1 MAYQDVVETS
11 GNVEYTVGNPVLP
24 DTGDDLRDINETAK
38 KVDLDVIAA
47 HVQSKFA
54 SWRDARTQLE
64 KKWLAYYRQWRCV
77 QDSEDQ
83 TRGSERSRLKMPKTK
98 EAVTNYVT
106 SMLQILFAADPYF
119 DLHQSHPEDK
129 RPGYLRQYI
138 RWLHARENWRNKVKL
153 HLTEQAIYGTG
164 FLRQRAIVE
173 TKERVVTRTQP
184 QMAFD
189 AMSNQAVQIGEETVQ
204 ERLETD
210 YTRPTSDPI
219 SIFNLYTNPTATNVQ
234 NAEGVII
241 RSMKSPADLERM
253 LAQKVIEVLPKKREN
268 SAGPTIEATD
278 TLQRRLSSIGIQT
291 TSETDQ
297 VELFEAM
304 MWIPSC
310 VLEDAG
316 LKAEED
322 GEENESTETGREM
335 HIIVANGTV
344 LNPSTIEPA
353 YGYNERPILQDW
365 FEQVPNEFYGIGIA
379 EISQGPQAALDATVR
394 SRLDNKAIAINQ
406 VFAADRRKL
415 TSGQDLSVYPGK
427 IFLTEGP
434 PGDIIQQMPIQDVTQ
449 GTYIEAQE
457 YERYIDSAHG
467 IKPVVGGGAGK
478 KGDQTATEAQATL
491 GQAMGI
497 VREMASN
504 FEQNIMV
511 KSYCWYAR
519 IISMYPNPEEFAQII
534 DPASGVPDMLHIP
547 TGLFMSS
554 LPPGSESLM
563 GTDEPEF
570 IPLGLISMQKRDIA
584 GKIMNFLAA
593 TANPSDGPLVN
604 RRYLLQ
610 EAWSA
615 IGTGLDKDK
624 VLPDPQQA
632 MEQAQ
637 MQNLP
642 GAVGAAM
649 GGAPLPGAASQA
661 APEVPS
667 SQPGEMLPMSAPGGT
682 PRA

>member
-1 MAYQDVVETS
+1 MAYPEMTETS
-11 GNVEYTVGNPVLP
+11 GSVEYTVGNPILP
-24 DTGDDLRDINETAK
+24 EMDDEQPLEQTGP
-38 KVDLDVIAA
+38 DLDVIAR

-64 KKWLAYYRQWRCV
+64 RKWLAYYRQWRCI

-83 TRGSERSRLKMPKTK
+83 TRGSERSKLKMPKTK
-98 EAVTNYVT
+98 EAVTNYTT
-106 SMLQILFAADPYF
+106 SMLQILFAVDPYF
-119 DLHQSHPEDK
+119 DLQASQPEDK
-129 RPGYLRQYI
+129 RSQYLRQYI
-138 RWLHARENWRNKVKL
+138 RWLHARENWRNKIKL

-184 QMAFD
+184 RMTFD
-189 AMSNQAVQIGEETVQ
+189 AISNQAIQIGEEQVQ

-210 YTRPTSDPI
+210 YTRPTSEPV
-219 SIFNLYTNPTATNVQ
+219 SIFNLYVNPTATNVQ

-241 RSMKSPADLERM
+241 RSMRSPSDLDRM
-253 LAQKVIEVLPKKREN
+253 LAEKAIEVLPKKREN
-268 SAGPTIEATD
+268 SCGPTIEATD

-291 TSETDQ
+291 SSETDQ

-304 MWIPSC
+304 IWIPAE
-310 VLEDAG
+310 VLKEAG
-316 LKAEED
+316 LLSGEGD
-322 GEENESTETGREM
+322 GGDDSTSKGKEM

-344 LNPSTIEPA
+344 LNPSTTEPA

-415 TSGQDLSVYPGK
+415 TSGQDLSIYPGK

-434 PGDIIQQMPIQDVTQ
+434 PGDIIQQMPVQDVTQ

-478 KGDQTATEAQATL
+478 KGEQTATETQANL

-519 IISMYPNPEEFAQII
+519 IISMYPNPDELAMII
-534 DPASGVPDMLHIP
+534 NPTSGVRDVLHIP
-547 TGLFMSS
+547 TGLFASS

-642 GAVGAAM
+642 GIIGASM
-649 GGAPLPGAASQA
+649 GGAPMPGAASQP
-661 APEVPS
+661 APQVPS